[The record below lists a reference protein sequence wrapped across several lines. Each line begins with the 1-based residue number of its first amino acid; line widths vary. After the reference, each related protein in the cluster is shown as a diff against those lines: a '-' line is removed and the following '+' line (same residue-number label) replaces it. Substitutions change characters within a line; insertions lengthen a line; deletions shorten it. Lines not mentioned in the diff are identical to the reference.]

1 MGLEEMLSTIR
12 ADTEVEYAKTISDAK
27 AAAEKIL
34 AEARQT
40 SQSTVEQK
48 RIQSEKELQEEKLRS
63 IASAR
68 LEVKRRLLETR
79 DEVLKKDQEEAMR
92 YLKEFAKSTVQQR
105 FSFKD
110 GEGWSC
116 KNGASSVVEV
126 NAADKKLLGTTKSSE
141 YLISALPIDC
151 IGGAIISSKDGKRR
165 VDNTIESI
173 FGERKEDLRLKL
185 SEQVFGKQG

>member
-1 MGLEEMLSTIR
+1 
-12 ADTEVEYAKTISDAK
+12 
-27 AAAEKIL
+27 
-34 AEARQT
+34 
-40 SQSTVEQK
+40 
-48 RIQSEKELQEEKLRS
+48 
-63 IASAR
+63 
-68 LEVKRRLLETR
+68 
-79 DEVLKKDQEEAMR
+79 MR
-92 YLKEFAKSTVQQR
+92 YLKEFAKSTAYKDFLSKMV
-105 FSFKD
+105 KD
-110 GEGWSC
+110 GVA
-116 KNGASSVVEV
+116 KIGASSVVEV